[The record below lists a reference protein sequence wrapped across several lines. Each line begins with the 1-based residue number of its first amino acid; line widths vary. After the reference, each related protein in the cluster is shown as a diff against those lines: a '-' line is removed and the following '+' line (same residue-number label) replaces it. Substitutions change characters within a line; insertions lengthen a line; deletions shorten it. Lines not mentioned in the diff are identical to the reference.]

1 MPSEIRI
8 AILQAIETVEHF
20 CMNKMKEQKTKHKLL
35 THQNFIFQILNLR
48 SVVNYFAEHKVLAVY
63 STCPLS
69 SGSFEHSCFSSV
81 W

>member
-35 THQNFIFQILNLR
+35 THQNFICQD
-48 SVVNYFAEHKVLAVY
+48 FAEHKVLAVY

-69 SGSFEHSCFSSV
+69 SGSFEHSCFSSA